1 MAILFALRHHYH
13 GAALFAKSS
22 VALCVMAYLA
32 LTAPISNHHY
42 GWLRPPLLL
51 LTDLTSF
58 ALLNYYWFSVHG
70 RSVCN
75 ALHGILKIVAL
86 TWLLCLLIL
95 FLGFGGNHF
104 LHDINHF
111 IGFVVLSAI
120 VLDSIRGYEDDLNE
134 SRRLLRR
141 IMIGAIS
148 AYMLLLTLL
157 ELTDSQLRDNPLF
170 SISNALLA
178 LTLISILSW
187 RLLQKLIPENQ
198 PVQTSSD
205 TENKSGVI
213 NDPES
218 DKQFSANSQT
228 LKEVMQ
234 SGFYT
239 QHDISVGKLASEL
252 GMPAH
257 QLRVLINQE
266 LGFDNFSQFINSYR
280 IPAVCEKL
288 KDPKRNKDPILTIAL
303 ETGYNSIASF
313 NRTFKQQT
321 GMTPSEFRAQF

>member
-1 MAILFALRHHYH
+1 MAILFALRHNHH

-22 VALCVMAYLA
+22 VTLCVMAYLA

-70 RSVCN
+70 RSVWN
-75 ALHGILKIVAL
+75 AMHGILKIVAL
-86 TWLLCLLIL
+86 IWLLCLLIL

-111 IGFVVLSAI
+111 IGFVLLSAI

-157 ELTDSQLRDNPLF
+157 ELTDSQLRDNTLF

-198 PVQTSSD
+198 PAPTSSD
-205 TENKSGVI
+205 SENKPGTI
-213 NDPES
+213 NDQKS
-218 DKQFSANSQT
+218 DKQFSANIQT
-228 LKEVMQ
+228 LKEKMQ
-234 SGFYT
+234 SGFFT

-288 KDPKRNKDPILTIAL
+288 KDPERIKDPILTIAL